1 MGWSEDDVLR
11 KALMRRSL
19 GCAAVTALALAL
31 PAPAL
36 AADVLPDLG
45 MARVSDLKI
54 DKSTIKG
61 HKLLRYTAII
71 VNVGAGPFEARG
83 GRSSTSEPTMAV
95 TQRIYDDAGGH
106 RDLTTSAEM
115 FYAGDGHNHWHVR
128 DLETGE
134 LTRLDNGVKTG
145 TLAKHGFCFYDNY
158 QYRLTLPGAPQ
169 SPVYTNCGSAS
180 SLNVTM
186 GLSIGWGDAYYWNT
200 AYQYIDITGLSNG
213 HYRLTSSAAPPSL
226 GFQESDTTNNA
237 TWVDIALRNNTVR
250 VLAYGPAA

>member
-1 MGWSEDDVLR
+1 
-11 KALMRRSL
+11 MRRRLS
-19 GCAAVTALALAL
+19 CAAVTALALAL
-31 PAPAL
+31 PAPVL

-54 DKSTIKG
+54 DRSTITG

-83 GRSSTSEPTMAV
+83 VRSSGTESTMTV
-95 TQRIYDDAGGH
+95 TQRIYDDAGGY
-106 RDLTTSAEM
+106 RGVPTSAEM
-115 FYAGDGHNHWHVR
+115 FYAGDGHNHWHVH

-134 LTRLDNGVKTG
+134 LVRLDNGVKVG

-169 SPVYTNCGSAS
+169 SRIYTNCGSAS

-186 GLSIGWGDAYYWNT
+186 GLSIGWGDVYPWNI
-200 AYQYIDITGLSNG
+200 AYQYIDITGLGNG
-213 HYRLTSSAAPPSL
+213 HYRLTASAAPPSL
-226 GFQESDTTNNA
+226 GFQESDTTNNG
-237 TWVDIALRNNTVR
+237 TWADLALRKNSVR